1 MSSHRCICTHI
12 CLVDAAYEGVR
23 KCTYLAMAIMMLLLL
38 PVLVILILLY
48 PTLGKLRDQQIE
60 DFTTDSEMSQLM
72 PDEEPDMPN

>member
-12 CLVDAAYEGVR
+12 CLVDAAYEGVQ

-48 PTLGKLRDQQIE
+48 PKLGKLRDQQIE